1 MSGLSH
7 LFFPFAFSACKRLC
21 RRKSQS
27 YGYTCGDRYCVLVLT
42 GITNSSKSR
51 FGSLKTLFD
60 CWENKRKESTILAWR
75 TSHFS
80 YLPFAILF
88 CFTNLNMVCFL
99 SSNYL
104 TLLIISCF
112 VVGFFIKCYSLLN
125 KVVISLISN
134 VFSNIWCSWRPSDG
148 DIKWKSTGFNHFFQ
162 WCWSKP
168 W

>member
-1 MSGLSH
+1 MVTH
-7 LFFPFAFSACKRLC
+7 VVIDIVCLFW
-21 RRKSQS
+21 
-27 YGYTCGDRYCVLVLT
+27 LVLLIHLKVDL
-42 GITNSSKSR
+42 GLLKL
-51 FGSLKTLFD
+51 SLIVEKI
-60 CWENKRKESTILAWR
+60 KEKKVTILAWR